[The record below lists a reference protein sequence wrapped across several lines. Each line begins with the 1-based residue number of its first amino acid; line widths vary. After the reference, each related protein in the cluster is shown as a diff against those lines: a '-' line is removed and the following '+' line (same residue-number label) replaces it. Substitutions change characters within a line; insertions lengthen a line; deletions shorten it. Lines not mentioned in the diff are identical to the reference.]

1 MIRWL
6 PFAGTAWPE
15 FSPDEL
21 ETVPGFD
28 PVAQWWVD
36 SPGAPTPARLTLP
49 GAPAWFANGSNVE
62 IFSTPNPWQPWAA
75 ATLTGVKIKTAD
87 KVGTVVPYAFA
98 AGLWSPQFAQA
109 RAQPWDS
116 TGIDPE
122 AWAVIGAAAA
132 ALVGGALGL
141 GAAAETAAAPAAS
154 SPSSAGWVSGFDLVA
169 EAAAPIAPASSSAGW
184 VSGFDLVAEAAAGP
198 ASSIALGPGASAA
211 GAYADAIAAGALTP
225 GASLV
230 AAAAPAASLPS
241 LSNLAGSAAK
251 VLGPVLSTA
260 AKVIGSPS
268 GSSSSSA
275 PGQAAPIGQAAP
287 ASGSALPLILAAVA
301 AALALKG

>member
-154 SPSSAGWVSGFDLVA
+154 SPSSAG
-169 EAAAPIAPASSSAGW
+169 
-184 VSGFDLVAEAAAGP
+184 
-198 ASSIALGPGASAA
+198 
-211 GAYADAIAAGALTP
+211 
-225 GASLV
+225 
-230 AAAAPAASLPS
+230 
-241 LSNLAGSAAK
+241 
-251 VLGPVLSTA
+251 
-260 AKVIGSPS
+260 
-268 GSSSSSA
+268 
-275 PGQAAPIGQAAP
+275 
-287 ASGSALPLILAAVA
+287 
-301 AALALKG
+301 